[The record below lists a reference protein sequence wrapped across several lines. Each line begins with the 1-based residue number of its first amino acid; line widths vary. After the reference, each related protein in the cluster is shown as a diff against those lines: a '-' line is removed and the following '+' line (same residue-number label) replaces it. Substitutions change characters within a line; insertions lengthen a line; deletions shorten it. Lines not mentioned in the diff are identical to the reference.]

1 MTLYRN
7 FTSEEQINLEYNA
20 VLAVPDLQSYID
32 QDIKASSAARTEL
45 LCYLDQSYG
54 SEIDETID
62 IFPANEPGSPMVLFI
77 HGGYWRS
84 LSNKDFSFV
93 ARGLVESGV
102 SVAIPN
108 YSLCPAVSMEKITQQ
123 NRAALAWLYNN
134 ASKFNAD
141 RERIFVCGHSAGGQ
155 QAAML
160 SLTDWAKDY
169 DLPDN
174 VIKGCMPISGIFD
187 LSPLYYSWLQPSLK
201 LTDTT
206 VLSQSPFLQIPQQAP
221 PMLVSVGGDESAEF
235 IRQSADFVTAWRNS
249 AVPLQ
254 LDVLSGKNHFSVIQD
269 LYVKDSP
276 LCKSTI
282 EFIQQCES

>member
-32 QDIKASSAARTEL
+32 QDIEASNAVRTEL
-45 LCYLDQSYG
+45 SCYLDQAYG
-54 SEIDETID
+54 SGIDETID
-62 IFPANEPGSPMVLFI
+62 IFPAKDPGSPMLLFI

-102 SVAIPN
+102 SVAMPN
-108 YSLCPAVSMEKITQQ
+108 YSLCPKVSMNKITEQ
-123 NRAALAWLYNN
+123 NRAALAWLYRH
-134 ASKFNAD
+134 ADKFNGSRD
-141 RERIFVCGHSAGGQ
+141 RIFVCGHSAGGQ

-160 SLTDWAKDY
+160 SLTDWAKDHG
-169 DLPDN
+169 LPDN

-201 LTDTT
+201 LTDST

-221 PMLVSVGGDESAEF
+221 PMLVSVGGDESDEF
-235 IRQSADFVTAWRNS
+235 VRQSADFVSAWRNS
-249 AVPLQ
+249 AVPLK

-269 LYVKDSP
+269 LYDKDSP
-276 LCKSTI
+276 LCKSML
-282 EFIQQCES
+282 EFMQQCES